1 MKIKDYSYE
10 FKAGDL
16 VTVAD
21 CTHDQAKSVAPIL
34 SGLTRK
40 MKFREI
46 RAGDTYLV
54 VKDAQKSTHH
64 DNELL
69 YTEVMTSTGPAQ
81 VFCFFFAP
89 KEVYA

>member
-1 MKIKDYSYE
+1 MKTSDYSYE
-10 FKAGDL
+10 FKVGDL

-21 CTHDQAKSVAPIL
+21 CTHDKKSVAPIL

-40 MKFREI
+40 MKFHEI
-46 RAGDTYLV
+46 KAGDTYLV

-69 YTEVMTSTGPAQ
+69 YTEVMTLKGPAQ
-81 VFCFFFAP
+81 VFCFFFTP
-89 KEVYA
+89 KEVHS